1 MPTPMQPTIRVLIVD
16 DHAIMRTG
24 LRMLL
29 ESQAGFA
36 VVGEVGNCADAVAAA
51 TREQPDVILL
61 DLMLAGESALDCLPE
76 LRAAASKACVLIL
89 TGVPDPELHRQAVGL
104 GAVGVVL
111 KDKAPEILL
120 KAIERVHA
128 GEVWLERA
136 MVASVL
142 DQMRQGSPPPNPEAA
157 KIATLTARERE
168 VITLIGQGLRNRQIA
183 ERLFISE
190 VTVRHHLTS
199 IYTKLGVSDRLEL
212 VIYAYQHGLTRPSA

>member
-29 ESQAGFA
+29 ESQSGFA
-36 VVGEVGNCADAVAAA
+36 VVGEAGTCADAVTAA
-51 TREQPDVILL
+51 TCEQPDVILL

-76 LRAAASKACVLIL
+76 LRAAASSACILVL
-89 TGVPDPELHRQAVGL
+89 TGVPDSELHRQAVGL

-111 KDKAPEILL
+111 KDKAPETLL

-142 DQMRQGSPPPNPEAA
+142 DQMRRGPQPPNPEAA

-212 VIYAYQHGLTRPSA
+212 VIYAYQHGLSRPSA